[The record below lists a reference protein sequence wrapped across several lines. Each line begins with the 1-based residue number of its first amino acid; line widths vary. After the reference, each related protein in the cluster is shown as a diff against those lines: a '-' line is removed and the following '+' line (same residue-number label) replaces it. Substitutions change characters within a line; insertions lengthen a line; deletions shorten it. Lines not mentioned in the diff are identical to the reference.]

1 MAKDVKKK
9 RSKRASVMARYS
21 ILIFIIMVVAAWII
35 YNMFRN
41 TVIDAPH
48 WNELAKKELSRM
60 TTKIAPERGD
70 ILAAD
75 GTVLATTLQYYTLRI
90 DFRSEGFD
98 WEGYVKEKDALAD
111 SLNRYYPIAG
121 GVTAWQDSLESV
133 LRRGTRPRGWRLIH
147 NVTYADYL
155 QIKEFP
161 FFKGRTS
168 GKNGLLSEPIKR
180 RRMPYGEM
188 AKLSIG
194 VVSFDTAG
202 DQRGYSGLEKALD
215 SLLFGTPGV
224 SRQVNFTR
232 GIGKWV
238 EKPAVRGWDVTSTID
253 IQMQDIVENCLLDR
267 LKQTRAEWATA
278 VLMEVA
284 TGEIKAISNFEED
297 PEHPG
302 EGIYI
307 EAMNRAVN
315 RFEPGS
321 VVKPISLMI
330 AIDDGYVT
338 DLDSVVEIGH
348 SYRAFGSGSP
358 ITDSH
363 FNSQLTVRGIIEQ
376 SSNIGMAKIMSRH
389 YRSAQGWH
397 DRVAQ
402 TGFLDKLQSG
412 IGEERAPNF
421 PVDSR
426 SPLVTLSRQF
436 YGYGCEIPPLHTL
449 SIYNAIANDGK
460 YVRPH
465 LVKSLHREEVD
476 SVVPIDYIRRQ
487 VCSPRTAAMM
497 RECLSAVVNGDHG
510 TARSLKNP
518 YVTLAGKTGTAYSV
532 DPDTRKYDT
541 KKKRLAFCGFFPVE
555 NPKYSCV
562 VLTFHPRENYFGAAS
577 TSGVVMRDIA
587 LALYARGLLD
597 NESDYRAGAP
607 DRVEPPVAFAS
618 ADDGLVRAVRS
629 VSGTTPSRIAQRRV
643 ESGLPDVCGMGLREA
658 VVTLEGAGAE
668 VAFSGVGHVDS
679 QEPRPGTP
687 VAPGT
692 RVRLRLKP

>member
-1 MAKDVKKK
+1 MAKVVKKK

-21 ILIFIIMVVAAWII
+21 ILIFIIMVVAAWIL

-60 TTKIAPERGD
+60 TTKIPPERGD
-70 ILAAD
+70 IMAAD

-98 WEGYVKEKDALAD
+98 WKGYVEKKDALAD

-121 GVTAWQDSLESV
+121 GLTAWRDSLERV
-133 LRRGTRPRGWRLIH
+133 LRRGSRPRGWRLIN

-161 FFKGRTS
+161 FFSGRTS
-168 GKNGLLSEPIKR
+168 GKTGLLAEPIKR
-180 RRMPYGEM
+180 RRMPYGDM

-194 VVSFDTAG
+194 VVSFDSAG
-202 DQRGYSGLEKALD
+202 DLRGYSGLERALD
-215 SLLFGTPGV
+215 SLLFGTPGL

-278 VLMEVA
+278 VLMEVS

-297 PEHPG
+297 PDHPG

-330 AIDDGYVT
+330 AIEDGYVT
-338 DLDSVVEIGH
+338 DLDSVVEIGAA
-348 SYRAFGSGSP
+348 YRAFGSGRP

-363 FNSQLTVRGIIEQ
+363 FNRQLTIRGIIEQ
-376 SSNIGMAKIMSRH
+376 SSNIGMAKVMSRY
-389 YRSAQGWH
+389 YRSSRGWY

-402 TGFLDKLQSG
+402 TGFLEKLKSG

-421 PVDSR
+421 SIDGDS
-426 SPLVTLSRQF
+426 SLVTLSRRF

-465 LVKSLHREEVD
+465 LVKSLHRNGVD
-476 SVVPIDYIRRQ
+476 SIVPIDYIRRQ

-497 RECLSAVVNGDHG
+497 RECLSAVVNGEHG

-532 DPDTRKYDT
+532 GPGGYDT
-541 KKKRLAFCGFFPVE
+541 SKKRLAFCGYFPAE

-577 TSGVVMRDIA
+577 TSGAVMRDIA

-618 ADDGLVRAVRS
+618 ADENLVRSVRAVA
-629 VSGTTPSRIAQRRV
+629 GTTPSRIAQHSV
-643 ESGLPDVCGMGLREA
+643 ESGLPDVSGMGLREA
-658 VVTLEGAGAE
+658 VVTLESAGAE
-668 VAFSGVGHVDS
+668 VTFNGVGHVSS
-679 QEPRPGTP
+679 QDPRPGTP
-687 VAPGT
+687 IAAGM
-692 RVRLRLKP
+692 RVKLDLKP